1 MIGDDAIQN
10 VGSGV
15 SQVLPIITQLIVSEN
30 NFILLEEA
38 EQNLHPEAQANLA
51 DMIITF
57 SQQRRRILVET
68 HSDHLINRIRLRMIT
83 DEIQPGAKIY
93 FAEIEDQNGTKLKE
107 MQINDKGEFIM
118 DKIPDGF
125 FDQPQ
130 KDTLKIIK
138 AIRDK
143 K

>member
-1 MIGDDAIQN
+1 
-10 VGSGV
+10 
-15 SQVLPIITQLIVSEN
+15 
-30 NFILLEEA
+30 
-38 EQNLHPEAQANLA
+38 
-51 DMIITF
+51 MIITF

-83 DEIQPGAKIY
+83 DENQPGAKIY
-93 FAEIEDQNGTKLKE
+93 FAQIEEQNGTKLKE

>member
-1 MIGDDAIQN
+1 M
-10 VGSGV
+10 
-15 SQVLPIITQLIVSEN
+15 LPIITQLIVSEN

-107 MQINDKGEFIM
+107 MKINDKGEFIM